1 MRTAFV
7 VMLLLSTP
15 DLHAASVQANLIE
28 SIVQGG
34 HAQLGPGSEERQL
47 HDALVHFYEPYG
59 YAPAWLND
67 GVPGEAARNAVD
79 LLGNVAGQGL
89 NPDDYKSSW
98 LRRTLGPADGGRLS
112 PLELAQFDVTLSA
125 AMLRLLR
132 DLHYGRVDPREIGWQ
147 LDVAASR
154 HYDPVTA
161 LRAAIAKRVL
171 GAAVQAAQPRLP
183 VYTRLEAAL
192 ATYRK
197 LAREP
202 DLQPIPEKRTVKPGE
217 RYSGVAPLARL
228 LTALGDLPAGS
239 AVTPGRYDGK
249 LVEAIRRFQTRHGLD
264 VDGVMGKATFTELNR
279 PLRERVRT
287 IELALERLRW
297 LPELA
302 PGPVIAVNVPSF
314 KLWAFSDPRQSAAE
328 LEMNVVVGRSV
339 RTRTP
344 IFMQDMKY
352 VQFSPY
358 WNVPYSILRKE
369 IIPKLRRDPTYLE
382 RENMEFVAP
391 DGTVTTEVSDATVS
405 AARTGELRL
414 RQRPGPDNALG
425 GIKFV
430 LPNAMNIYLHGTP
443 AQSLFGKARRDFSHG
458 CIRVADP
465 VGLAHFVLGN
475 DETWSRSRIEALIE
489 SGDRQ
494 AVRLPQPIPVII
506 FYSTAVV
513 DHTGRVLFPP
523 DIYHFDPKLEAALAA
538 AAPGR

>member
-1 MRTAFV
+1 MQTAFAA
-7 VMLLLSTP
+7 MLLLSTP
-15 DLHAASVQANLIE
+15 DLRAAGLQANLIE
-28 SIVQGG
+28 SIVQGE
-34 HAQLGPGSEERQL
+34 HAQLGPRSEERERY
-47 HDALVHFYEPYG
+47 DALVHFYEPYG
-59 YAPAWLND
+59 YTPAWLKND
-67 GVPGEAARNAVD
+67 IPDEAARNAID
-79 LLGNVAGQGL
+79 LLGDAAEQGL

-98 LRRTLGPADGGRLS
+98 LRQALSVADGGQLS
-112 PLELAQFDVTLSA
+112 PLERAQFDVTLSTT
-125 AMLRLLR
+125 MLRFLR
-132 DLHYGRVDPREIGWQ
+132 DLHYGRVSPREIGWH
-147 LDVAASR
+147 LDVEAGR
-154 HYDPVTA
+154 HYDPVAA
-161 LRAAIAKRVL
+161 LRAAITNQAL
-171 GAAVQAAQPRLP
+171 AAAVRAAQPQLP

-197 LAREP
+197 LAGEP
-202 DLQPIPEKRTVKPGE
+202 GLQPIPASTTIKPGE
-217 RYSGVAPLARL
+217 LYDGVGPLARL

-249 LVEAIRRFQTRHGLD
+249 LVEAIRRFQSRHGLD

-314 KLWAFSDPRQSAAE
+314 KLWAFSDPSQSAAE

-443 AQSLFGKARRDFSHG
+443 AQSLFGEGAPRLQPRLHPRRRSG
-458 CIRVADP
+458 GACALRAGQRRNLEPVADR
-465 VGLAHFVLGN
+465 GA
-475 DETWSRSRIEALIE
+475 DRKR
-489 SGDRQ
+489 RQ
-494 AVRLPQPIPVII
+494 AGGTPAATDPGDYLLQHGGGGSHR
-506 FYSTAVV
+506 TGAVPAR
-513 DHTGRVLFPP
+513 HLSFRS
-523 DIYHFDPKLEAALAA
+523 KA
-538 AAPGR
+538 